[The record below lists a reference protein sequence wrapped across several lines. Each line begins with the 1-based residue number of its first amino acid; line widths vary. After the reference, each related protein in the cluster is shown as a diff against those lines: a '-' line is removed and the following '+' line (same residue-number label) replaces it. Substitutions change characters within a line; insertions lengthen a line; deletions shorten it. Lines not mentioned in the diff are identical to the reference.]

1 MKTTRMPVAVR
12 PGDFFVVTAAL
23 LLLGWLYLQHWS
35 GSGAAEFAMIVDGS
49 GHEQRIPLSEHR
61 TLTIEGPLG
70 VSVIEIEEGA
80 ARFASSPCANQYC
93 VHNGWL
99 RSGGA
104 LAACLPNRIVL
115 ALAGGDEHWDSIN
128 F

>member
-1 MKTTRMPVAVR
+1 MMQARTRNPITT
-12 PGDFFVVTAAL
+12 GDFVIVAAAL
-23 LLLGWLYLQHWS
+23 LLLGWLYAQHW
-35 GSGAAEFAMIVDGS
+35 GGGGAAEFALVVDGS
-49 GHEQRIPLSEHR
+49 GQEMRIPLSVNR
-61 TLTIEGPLG
+61 TLEIEGPLG
-70 VSVIEIEEGA
+70 VSVVEIDEGA
-80 ARFASSPCANQYC
+80 ARFVSSPCSNQYC

-99 RSGGA
+99 RAGGA